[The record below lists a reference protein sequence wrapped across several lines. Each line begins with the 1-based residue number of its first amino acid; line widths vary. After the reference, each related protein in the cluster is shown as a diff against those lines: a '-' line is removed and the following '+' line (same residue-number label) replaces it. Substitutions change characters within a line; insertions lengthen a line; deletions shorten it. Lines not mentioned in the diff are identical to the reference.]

1 MSDILIGV
9 EDRITFIAHKISVL
23 VALTCHLG
31 KQKKKYYTLY
41 LYQCGRLNN
50 FPLPPKKMLSR

>member
-31 KQKKKYYTLY
+31 KQKKKYTI
-41 LYQCGRLNN
+41 
-50 FPLPPKKMLSR
+50 FISMWKAE

>member
-31 KQKKKYYTLY
+31 KQKKKILYTI
-41 LYQCGRLNN
+41 
-50 FPLPPKKMLSR
+50 FISMWKAE